1 MANNELSRSE
11 IDVNRHYLA
20 ILGGDDNRVRIR
32 FACGS
37 EEDVVISQIMGGFI
51 RELEED
57 FVDLAKGGPLFIDCS
72 KHGKFLGYWQLLQRG
87 PATQTGE
94 YPVSLP
100 LLMIPL
106 RDVEHVLSFGMR

>member
-1 MANNELSRSE
+1 MRL
-11 IDVNRHYLA
+11 
-20 ILGGDDNRVRIR
+20 R

-37 EEDVVISQIMGGFI
+37 EEDAVISQIMGGFI

-57 FVDLAKGGPLFIDCS
+57 IVDLAKGGPLFIDCS
-72 KHGKFLGYWQLLQRG
+72 KHVKFLGLWQPLQRD

-94 YPVSLP
+94 YPISSS

-106 RDVEHVLSFGMR
+106 HDVEYVLSFGMR

>member
-1 MANNELSRSE
+1 MADNELPSSE
-11 IDVNRHYLA
+11 IDANRHYLA
-20 ILGGDDNRVRIR
+20 LLGGDDNRVRIR

-57 FVDLAKGGPLFIDCS
+57 IVDLAKGGPLFIDCS
-72 KHGKFLGYWQLLQRG
+72 KHGKFLGLWQPLQRG

-94 YPVSLP
+94 YPISLP

-106 RDVEHVLSFGMR
+106 HNVEHVLPFGMR